1 MKRILL
7 VLLCASTLRA
17 ENPNILFCISDD
29 QSFPHAG
36 AYGTTW
42 VKTPSFDRVAR
53 EGILFTRAYTPNAKC
68 APSRSIIITGRNSW
82 QLEAAANHIPDFPAK
97 FKSFVEAL
105 GENGYRTGM
114 TGKGWAPGNAQG
126 RQLTGR
132 AYGKRKAKP
141 PARNMSSNDYAANF
155 KDFIGQDEGKGAPWC
170 FWYGATEP
178 HRGYEFKSGTKVG
191 GKKLSDIDRVP
202 AFWPDNET
210 IRHDMLDYAFEIEHF
225 DHHLGRILALLEE
238 RGQLDNTLV
247 IVTADNGMPFPR
259 VKGQTYELSNHLP
272 LAIMWKA
279 GIEVTGR
286 VVDDYVSFADFAPTL
301 IEAAGLD
308 WMACGMSPTPGRSLF
323 DIFAS
328 KRAGR
333 VNPARDHVLI
343 GKERHDLGR
352 PHDGGYPVR
361 GIVKEGML
369 YLLNY
374 KTDRWP
380 AGNPETGYMNTDGSP
395 TKTHILDNRSNPAEA
410 RYWDLNFGK
419 KGPEELYDL
428 AKDPSCVNNLA
439 LNPEK
444 APVRKA
450 LREQMMAELKAEGDP
465 RVAGDGAIFDR
476 YPYAQKNM
484 RGYYER
490 LQAGEKIRAGWISQ
504 SDIEPA
510 PLD

>member
-1 MKRILL
+1 
-7 VLLCASTLRA
+7 
-17 ENPNILFCISDD
+17 
-29 QSFPHAG
+29 
-36 AYGTTW
+36 
-42 VKTPSFDRVAR
+42 
-53 EGILFTRAYTPNAKC
+53 
-68 APSRSIIITGRNSW
+68 
-82 QLEAAANHIPDFPAK
+82 
-97 FKSFVEAL
+97 
-105 GENGYRTGM
+105 
-114 TGKGWAPGNAQG
+114 
-126 RQLTGR
+126 
-132 AYGKRKAKP
+132 
-141 PARNMSSNDYAANF
+141 
-155 KDFIGQDEGKGAPWC
+155 
-170 FWYGATEP
+170 
-178 HRGYEFKSGTKVG
+178 
-191 GKKLSDIDRVP
+191 
-202 AFWPDNET
+202 
-210 IRHDMLDYAFEIEHF
+210 MLDYAFEIEHF

-279 GIEVTGR
+279 GIEVRGR
-286 VVDDYVSFADFAPTL
+286 VVNDYVSFTDFAPTI

-374 KTDRWP
+374 ETDRWP

-419 KGPEELYDL
+419 KGAEELYDL
-428 AKDPSCVNNLA
+428 AKDPSCINNLA

-444 APVRKA
+444 DPVRKA
-450 LREQMMAELKAEGDP
+450 LREQVIRELKAEGDP

-490 LQAGEKIRAGWISQ
+490 FQAGEKIRAGWISQ